1 MVFRNRPTL
10 DRKHRP
16 RWQDELRSQQL
27 IVAGFAVA
35 IAVALGIFAATAY
48 GTYYSAHLRE
58 VAVIAGVGYDRDALN
73 ERKSDIAA
81 ELSATG
87 TDIQNH
93 GGGARNDIVQQ
104 QLQAISQELQ
114 NLDANASDSL
124 VTGALMRSQAARLG
138 ISLPDSEINAE
149 IARRTTLPFRIELS
163 IITAN
168 ALPADATSG
177 AKPTDAQFAAAKV
190 RAQGV
195 YDQLKGGAVFATV
208 AKQKSDDPATKAQSG
223 LAGWV
228 QTGDA
233 SYGTYFDAAKKAKAG
248 DLLAPIKTDTGYTV
262 VKVDALRPA
271 TSNTLLKNL
280 LASSHVTDA
289 DYRTYVTEDL
299 LRAKYQSYFGNTVIG
314 TYMPQRQVAQILIA
328 PDANSLP
335 LPQVRVR
342 HILVQP
348 LPGAADQSK
357 ATDAQWQAAL
367 AQAQKIRAQ
376 AINPGANWDV
386 LALESADTGTR
397 TQGGD
402 LGWID
407 PTNSGLV
414 AEFQSAINQLRQGEV
429 SEPVKS
435 QFGYHL
441 IEVTDKRVGAQDEV
455 DRVVA
460 ALKKDPSA
468 FVDLAKSDS
477 IDYASRDKGGDI
489 GWVAPYEKDAA
500 QEAAIFGLTKVGAI
514 SAPVKTTAGIYI
526 FKALDISA
534 FKYVDADRRSA
545 IQSAGF
551 DRWLAALKTSAGVWI
566 DPQFQSTTT
575 TATS

>member
-1 MVFRNRPTL
+1 MVFRNRATL

-48 GTYYSAHLRE
+48 GTYYDAHLRE
-58 VAVIAGVGYDRDALN
+58 VAVVAGVGYDRDALN
-73 ERKSDIAA
+73 ERKAELAA
-81 ELSATG
+81 DLSATG

-93 GGGARNDIVQQ
+93 GGGARSDIVQQ
-104 QLQAISQELQ
+104 QLQAISQEIQ
-114 NLDANASDSL
+114 NLDTNATDSL

-138 ISLPDSEINAE
+138 ITLPDSEINAE
-149 IARRTTLPFRIELS
+149 IARRTTLPFRIQLS

-168 ALPADATSG
+168 ALPADAKSG

-190 RAQGV
+190 RAQAIF
-195 YDQLKGGAVFATV
+195 DQVKGGADFATL
-208 AKQKSDDPATKAQSG
+208 AKQKSDDVPTKAQSG

-248 DLLAPIKTDTGYTV
+248 DLLGPIKTDTGYAV
-262 VKVDALRPA
+262 VRVDALRPA
-271 TSNTLLKNL
+271 TSNALLKNL
-280 LASSHVTDA
+280 LDASHVSDA
-289 DYRTYVTEDL
+289 DYRTYVADDL
-299 LRAKYQSYFGNTVIG
+299 LKAKYQSYFGTTVIG
-314 TYMPQRQVAQILIA
+314 EYVDQRQVAQIQIA
-328 PDANSLP
+328 PDANNLP

-342 HILVQP
+342 HILIQP
-348 LPGAADQSK
+348 LPGADDQSK
-357 ATDAQWQAAL
+357 ATEVQWKA
-367 AQAQKIRAQ
+367 AQAKAQGIRAE
-376 AINPGANWDV
+376 AIKPGADWDK

-402 LGWID
+402 LGWVD
-407 PTNSGLV
+407 PTNSGFV
-414 AEFQSAINQLRQGEV
+414 AEFQTAINRLRPGDV

-441 IEVTDKRVGAQDEV
+441 IQVTDKRIGAQDEV

-468 FVDLAKSDS
+468 FAELAKRDS
-477 IDYASRDKGGDI
+477 IDYATRKKGGDI
-489 GWVAPYEKDAA
+489 GWVAPYEKEAA
-500 QEAAIFGLTKVGAI
+500 QETTIFGLAKVGAI
-514 SAPVKTTAGIYI
+514 SAPVKTTGGIYI
-526 FKALDISA
+526 FKLLDIA
-534 FKYVDADRRSA
+534 PHKFLDADRRST
-545 IQSAGF
+545 IQNTGF
-551 DRWLAALKTSAGVWI
+551 DRWLTTLKSDVGVWL
-566 DPQFQSTTT
+566 DPQFQSTAS
-575 TATS
+575 ATG

>member
-1 MVFRNRPTL
+1 MVFRNRATL

-48 GTYYSAHLRE
+48 GTYYDAHLRQ
-58 VAVIAGVGYDRDALN
+58 VAVVAGVGYDRDALN
-73 ERKSDIAA
+73 ERKAELAA
-81 ELSATG
+81 DLSATG

-93 GGGARNDIVQQ
+93 GGGARSDIVQQ
-104 QLQAISQELQ
+104 QLQAISQEIQ
-114 NLDANASDSL
+114 NLDSNATDSL

-138 ISLPDSEINAE
+138 IKLPDSEINAE
-149 IARRTTLPFRIELS
+149 IARRTTLPFRIQLS

-168 ALPADATSG
+168 ALPADAASG
-177 AKPTDAQFAAAKV
+177 AKPTDAQLAAAKV
-190 RAQGV
+190 RAQAIF
-195 YDQLKGGAVFATV
+195 DQVKGGADFATL
-208 AKQKSDDPATKAQSG
+208 AKQKSDDAPTKAQSG

-248 DLLAPIKTDTGYTV
+248 DLLGPIKTDTGYTV
-262 VKVDALRPA
+262 VRVDALRPP
-271 TSNTLLKNL
+271 TSNALLKNL
-280 LASSHVTDA
+280 LDASHVSDA
-289 DYRTYVTEDL
+289 DYRTYITDDL
-299 LRAKYQSYFGNTVIG
+299 LKAKYQSYFGTTVIG
-314 TYMPQRQVAQILIA
+314 EYVDQRQVAQIQIA
-328 PDANSLP
+328 PDANNLP

-348 LPGAADQSK
+348 LPGADDQSK
-357 ATDAQWQAAL
+357 ATDVQWKAAL
-367 AQAQKIRAQ
+367 AKAQGIRAE
-376 AINPGANWDV
+376 AIKPGADWDK

-402 LGWID
+402 LGWVD
-407 PTNSGLV
+407 PTNSGFV
-414 AEFQSAINQLRQGEV
+414 AEFQTAINRLRPGEV

-441 IEVTDKRVGAQDEV
+441 IQVTDRRIGAQDEV

-468 FVDLAKSDS
+468 FVELAKRDS
-477 IDYASRDKGGDI
+477 IDYATRNKGGDV
-489 GWVAPYEKDAA
+489 GWVAPYEKEAA
-500 QEAAIFGLTKVGAI
+500 QETAIFALTKVGAI
-514 SAPVKTTAGIYI
+514 SAPVKTTEGIYI
-526 FKALDISA
+526 FKLLDIA
-534 FKYVDADRRSA
+534 PHKFLDADRRST
-545 IQSAGF
+545 IQNTGF
-551 DRWLAALKTSAGVWI
+551 DRWLTTLKSDVGVWL
-566 DPQFQSTTT
+566 DPQFQSTASSTG
-575 TATS
+575 

>member
-1 MVFRNRPTL
+1 MVFRNRATL

-48 GTYYSAHLRE
+48 GTYYDAHLRE
-58 VAVIAGVGYDRDALN
+58 VAVVAGVGYDRDALN
-73 ERKSDIAA
+73 ERKA
-81 ELSATG
+81 ELAADLSAIG

-93 GGGARNDIVQQ
+93 GGGARSDIVQQ
-104 QLQAISQELQ
+104 QLQAISQEIQ
-114 NLDANASDSL
+114 NLDSNATDSL

-138 ISLPDSEINAE
+138 IKLPDSEINAE
-149 IARRTTLPFRIELS
+149 IARRTTLPFRIQLS

-168 ALPADATSG
+168 ALAADAASG

-190 RAQGV
+190 RAQAIF
-195 YDQLKGGAVFATV
+195 DQVKGGADFATL
-208 AKQKSDDPATKAQSG
+208 AKQKSDDAPTKAQSG

-248 DLLAPIKTDTGYTV
+248 DVLGPIKTDTGYTV
-262 VKVDALRPA
+262 VRVDALRPA
-271 TSNTLLKNL
+271 TSNALLKNL
-280 LASSHVTDA
+280 LDASHVTDA
-289 DYRTYVTEDL
+289 DYRTYVTDDL
-299 LRAKYQSYFGNTVIG
+299 LKAKYQSYFGTTVIG
-314 TYMPQRQVAQILIA
+314 EYVDQRQVAQIQIA
-328 PDANSLP
+328 PDANNLP

-342 HILVQP
+342 HILIQP
-348 LPGAADQSK
+348 LPGADDQSK
-357 ATDAQWQAAL
+357 ATDVQWKAAL
-367 AQAQKIRAQ
+367 AKAQGIRAE
-376 AINPGANWDV
+376 AIKPGADWDK

-402 LGWID
+402 LGWVD
-407 PTNSGLV
+407 PTNSGFV
-414 AEFQSAINQLRQGEV
+414 AEFQTAINRLRPGEV

-441 IEVTDKRVGAQDEV
+441 IQVTDRRIGAQEEV

-468 FVDLAKSDS
+468 FVELAKRDS
-477 IDYASRDKGGDI
+477 IDYATRNKGGDV
-489 GWVAPYEKDAA
+489 GWVAPYEKEAA
-500 QEAAIFGLTKVGAI
+500 QETAIFALTKVGAI
-514 SAPVKTTAGIYI
+514 SAPVKTTGGIYI
-526 FKALDISA
+526 FKLLDIA
-534 FKYVDADRRSA
+534 PHKFLDADRRST
-545 IQSAGF
+545 IQNTGF
-551 DRWLAALKTSAGVWI
+551 DRWLTALKSDVGVWL
-566 DPQFQSTTT
+566 DPQFQSTAS
-575 TATS
+575 ATG

>member
-1 MVFRNRPTL
+1 MVFRNRATL

-48 GTYYSAHLRE
+48 GTYYDAHLRE
-58 VAVIAGVGYDRDALN
+58 VAVVAGVGYDRDALN
-73 ERKSDIAA
+73 ERKAELAA
-81 ELSATG
+81 DLSATG

-93 GGGARNDIVQQ
+93 GGGARSDIVQQ
-104 QLQAISQELQ
+104 QLQAISQEIQ
-114 NLDANASDSL
+114 NLDSNATDSL

-138 ISLPDSEINAE
+138 ITLPDSEINAE
-149 IARRTTLPFRIELS
+149 IARRTTLPFRIQLS

-168 ALPADATSG
+168 ALPADAASG
-177 AKPTDAQFAAAKV
+177 AKPTDAQLAAAKV
-190 RAQGV
+190 RAQAIF
-195 YDQLKGGAVFATV
+195 DQVKGGADFATL
-208 AKQKSDDPATKAQSG
+208 AKQKSDDAPTKAQSG

-248 DLLAPIKTDTGYTV
+248 DLLGPIKTDTGYTV
-262 VKVDALRPA
+262 VRVDALRPA

-280 LASSHVTDA
+280 LDSSHVSDA
-289 DYRTYVTEDL
+289 DYRTYVTDEL
-299 LRAKYQSYFGNTVIG
+299 LKAKYQSYFGTTVIG
-314 TYMPQRQVAQILIA
+314 EYVDQRQVAQIQIA
-328 PDANSLP
+328 PDANNLP

-342 HILVQP
+342 HILIQP
-348 LPGAADQSK
+348 LPGADDQSK
-357 ATDAQWQAAL
+357 ATDVQWKAAL
-367 AQAQKIRAQ
+367 AKAQ
-376 AINPGANWDV
+376 AIRAEAIKPGADWDK

-402 LGWID
+402 LGWVD
-407 PTNSGLV
+407 PTNSGFV
-414 AEFQSAINQLRQGEV
+414 AEFQTAINRLRPGDV

-441 IEVTDKRVGAQDEV
+441 IQVTDRRIGAQDEV

-468 FVDLAKSDS
+468 FVELAKRDS
-477 IDYASRDKGGDI
+477 IDYATRNKGGDI
-489 GWVAPYEKDAA
+489 GWVAPYEKEAA
-500 QEAAIFGLTKVGAI
+500 QETTIFGLAKVGAI
-514 SAPVKTTAGIYI
+514 SAPLKTTGGIYI
-526 FKALDISA
+526 FKLLDIA
-534 FKYVDADRRSA
+534 PHKFLDADRRST
-545 IQSAGF
+545 IQNTGF
-551 DRWLAALKTSAGVWI
+551 DRWLTTLKSDVGVWL
-566 DPQFQSTTT
+566 DPQFQSTAS
-575 TATS
+575 ATS